1 MQKASHILLIA
12 ASLHLSVCAVCKG
25 ERIMNRWQCLLFIL
39 ACVSQIG
46 CAALLTEQEYVLI
59 DRPVSEKA
67 TFHGE
72 IYALPE
78 RADVRK
84 IVLLGSGKIRNIEI
98 HARDKRNQWEP
109 VKKVPGGIEFPFEIP
124 LSTETDAVKITK
136 HSMTGAGR
144 IETVQ
149 FYTIAE
155 KGEKK

>member
-1 MQKASHILLIA
+1 MY
-12 ASLHLSVCAVCKG
+12 
-25 ERIMNRWQCLLFIL
+25 RWKCLLFIL
-39 ACVSQIG
+39 AFLSQIG
-46 CAALLTEQEYVLI
+46 CAALFTAQEYVLI
-59 DRPVSEKA
+59 DRPVSEKM

-84 IVLLGSGKIRNIEI
+84 VVLLGSGKIRNIEI

-109 VKKVPGGIEFPFEIP
+109 VKKVPGGIEFPFEIL

-144 IETVQ
+144 IEAVQ
-149 FYTIAE
+149 FYTIAD
-155 KGEKK
+155 KGD